1 MICCSS
7 SSGDFMLSFSIRS
20 YNYKF
25 KEIKRDRRTVK
36 LGSKLVLQLVHLAQI
51 VSQLEGDN
59 ILTDF

>member
-1 MICCSS
+1 
-7 SSGDFMLSFSIRS
+7 MLSFSIRS

-36 LGSKLVLQLVHLAQI
+36 LGSKLVLQLVRLAQI
-51 VSQLEGDN
+51 VSQLEGDS